1 MAAELPPRQMPP
13 ELAQLL
19 PSPCQG
25 LFASFCLYCPS
36 FPHLGFTFCHQAKHP
51 PDLCPPPHSHC
62 QRHPKRD
69 EYTESALI
77 RSVSPA
83 RNKTA

>member
-51 PDLCPPPHSHC
+51 PDLCPPP
-62 QRHPKRD
+62 
-69 EYTESALI
+69 TLTASAILKGTSTQSL
-77 RSVSPA
+77 R
-83 RNKTA
+83 

>member
-51 PDLCPPPHSHC
+51 PICAPPP
-62 QRHPKRD
+62 RL
-69 EYTESALI
+69 TASAILKGTSTQSL
-77 RSVSPA
+77 R
-83 RNKTA
+83 